1 MIEASRYVAESR
13 NALSEE
19 SEHELNNCPLRET
32 LTLSRTDGVRSREV
46 AAMIILCDEVS
57 IFVANIVDEKKTP
70 IAQING
76 KKLYSK
82 IYQDDVG
89 NIVVTLSAPVPE
101 HLLLQFMKI
110 IDSFLAGFILAIS
123 SSSQILSSTAEG
135 SLKYIASS
143 KLSKAIK
150 SGDAEQSVKFKN
162 INEFSSKLAVV
173 QQLGSGTVITGI
185 SAAIISYCEGHSIPA
200 VSLLYSRRA
209 GITVTALKMFDNVL
223 PLLYATIKSN
233 TVTNSES
240 NSGSN
245 SKSDSDG
252 DGHVEVEVEV
262 EVEIRAR
269 PTQQQYKAFVARD
282 PFTNRTENVYT

>member
-19 SEHELNNCPLRET
+19 SELEKNNELLRET
-32 LTLSRTDGVRSREV
+32 LTLTRTGGVQSRDV

-57 IFVANIVDEKKTP
+57 IFVANIVDEKETP

-89 NIVVTLSAPVPE
+89 NIVVTMTAPVPE

-110 IDSFLAGFILAIS
+110 IDSFQAVFILAIS

-135 SLKYIASS
+135 SLKYIATS
-143 KLSKAIK
+143 KLAKAIK
-150 SGDAEQSVKFKN
+150 SGNAEQSVKFKN
-162 INEFSSKLAVV
+162 INEFSSKLAAV

-209 GITVTALKMFDNVL
+209 GITMTALKMFDNVL
-223 PLLYATIKSN
+223 PLLHATLKSDISN
-233 TVTNSES
+233 NAGS
-240 NSGSN
+240 NSGSD
-245 SKSDSDG
+245 SKSGSGGDS
-252 DGHVEVEVEV
+252 HVEVEVEV
-262 EVEIRAR
+262 RAR

>member
-19 SEHELNNCPLRET
+19 SELEKNNEFLRET
-32 LTLSRTDGVRSREV
+32 LNLRRTDGVQLREV
-46 AAMIILCDEVS
+46 AALIILCDEVS

-76 KKLYSK
+76 KKLYSN

-89 NIVVTLSAPVPE
+89 NIVVSLSAPVPE

-110 IDSFLAGFILAIS
+110 IDSFQAGFVLAIS

-135 SLKYIASS
+135 SLKYIATSN
-143 KLSKAIK
+143 LSKAIN
-150 SGDAEQSVKFKN
+150 SGNAEQSVKFKN
-162 INEFSSKLAVV
+162 INEFSSKLAGV
-173 QQLGSGTVITGI
+173 QQLNSGTVITGI
-185 SAAIISYCEGHSIPA
+185 SAAIISYCEGHLIPA

-209 GITVTALKMFDNVL
+209 GITMTALKMFDNVL
-223 PLLYATIKSN
+223 PLLYATLKSN
-233 TVTNSES
+233 TVS
-240 NSGSN
+240 NSSSN
-245 SKSDSDG
+245 SKRGSGDDS
-252 DGHVEVEVEV
+252 HVEVEVEL
-262 EVEIRAR
+262 RAR

>member
-19 SEHELNNCPLRET
+19 SELELNKGSSREI
-32 LTLSRTDGVRSREV
+32 LTLSRTDGVQSREV
-46 AAMIILCDEVS
+46 ASLIILCDEVS
-57 IFVANIVDEKKTP
+57 IFVANIVDEKKIP
-70 IAQING
+70 IAQISG
-76 KKLYSK
+76 KKLYSN

-89 NIVVTLSAPVPE
+89 NIVVTMLAPVPE

-110 IDSFLAGFILAIS
+110 INSFSAEFILAIS

-135 SLKYIASS
+135 SLKYIATS
-143 KLSKAIK
+143 KLSK
-150 SGDAEQSVKFKN
+150 SLTTGNVEQSVKFKN
-162 INEFSSKLAVV
+162 FNDFSAKLEAV

-209 GITVTALKMFDNVL
+209 GITMTALKMFDNVL
-223 PLLYATIKSN
+223 PLLHATLKSSTRSSISSN
-233 TVTNSES
+233 TRSDA
-240 NSGSN
+240 
-245 SKSDSDG
+245 KSDTGCDN
-252 DGHVEVEVEV
+252 HFEAEIEVEV
-262 EVEIRAR
+262 RAR
-269 PTQQQYKAFVARD
+269 PTQQQYKSFVARD

>member
-19 SEHELNNCPLRET
+19 SELEKNNEFLRET
-32 LTLSRTDGVRSREV
+32 LNLRRTDGVQLREV
-46 AAMIILCDEVS
+46 AALIILCDEVS

-76 KKLYSK
+76 KKLYSN

-89 NIVVTLSAPVPE
+89 NIVVSLSAPVPE

-110 IDSFLAGFILAIS
+110 IDSFQAGFVLAIS

-135 SLKYIASS
+135 SLKYIATSN
-143 KLSKAIK
+143 LSKAIN
-150 SGDAEQSVKFKN
+150 SGNAEQSVKFKN
-162 INEFSSKLAVV
+162 INEFSSKLAGV
-173 QQLGSGTVITGI
+173 QQLNSGTVITGI

-209 GITVTALKMFDNVL
+209 GITMTALKMFDNVL
-223 PLLYATIKSN
+223 PLLYATLKSN
-233 TVTNSES
+233 TVS
-240 NSGSN
+240 NSSSN
-245 SKSDSDG
+245 SKRGSGDDS
-252 DGHVEVEVEV
+252 HVEVEVEL
-262 EVEIRAR
+262 RAR

>member
-13 NALSEE
+13 NTLSEE
-19 SEHELNNCPLRET
+19 SELDKNNGLSRET
-32 LTLSRTDGVRSREV
+32 LTLTRTDGVQSREV

-70 IAQING
+70 IAQIKG
-76 KKLYSK
+76 KMLYSN

-101 HLLLQFMKI
+101 QLLLQFMKI
-110 IDSFLAGFILAIS
+110 VHSFQAEFVLAIS

-135 SLKYIASS
+135 SLKYIATS
-143 KLSKAIK
+143 KLSKATK
-150 SGDAEQSVKFKN
+150 SGNVEQSVKFKN
-162 INEFSSKLAVV
+162 INELSAKLAEV

-209 GITVTALKMFDNVL
+209 GITMTALKMFDNVL
-223 PLLYATIKSN
+223 PLLYATLKSN
-233 TVTNSES
+233 ISS
-240 NSGSN
+240 NSGSDSN
-245 SKSDSDG
+245 TKSGSGGDS
-252 DGHVEVEVEV
+252 HVEVEV
-262 EVEIRAR
+262 RTR